1 MTASVEPSFSPSWS
15 SYLRRLIAS
24 EISSFTR
31 YFDQVIHWK
40 PLPADAGEVFHFV
53 QCPTKR
59 VIRDDEDFPNLS
71 GQKIERT
78 AVLLNGNL
86 NYHFD
91 IQQLL
96 VELRGNLSRTSRLIV
111 VAYNPYLSWLYR
123 LATWAGIRRAEVPTT
138 FITRSDLDNIATL
151 SGYEIVRTRMVAY
164 FPWKLL
170 GLGGLINWILPVIPI
185 LRWWGL
191 AAVITFR
198 PRISDDSSR
207 PSLSVII
214 PARNEKGNIE
224 AAILRMPV
232 LGAEPEIIFVEGHSS
247 DGTWEEIERVV
258 AKHGGQRRLKAL
270 RQAGKG
276 KGDAVRL
283 GFSHATGEL
292 LTILDADLTMPPELL
307 ERFYDAYCHG
317 LADFI
322 NGTRLVYPME
332 GSAMRFLNHLGNVFF
347 AKSLSLVLGIRL
359 GDSLC
364 GTKLMAR
371 HDYARMVA
379 WRKDFGDFDPFG
391 DFELLF
397 PAAVL
402 GLGVLD
408 VPIRYR
414 ARTYG
419 ATSISRFR
427 HGWMLLSMTLIGFF
441 RISTGRNAWE

>member
-1 MTASVEPSFSPSWS
+1 LTAFVEFSSSPSWS
-15 SYLRRLIAS
+15 RYLRRLIAS
-24 EISSFTR
+24 EISSFSQ
-31 YFDQVIHWK
+31 YYDQVIHWK
-40 PLPADAGEVFHFV
+40 PLPDDTGEVFRCV
-53 QCPTKR
+53 KCRTKR
-59 VIRDDEDFPNLS
+59 VIRDGEDFPDLC
-71 GQKIERT
+71 GEKGERT

-91 IQQLL
+91 IQQLFT
-96 VELRGNLSRTSRLIV
+96 ELRGKLSRTSRLIV
-111 VAYNPYLSWLYR
+111 VAYNPYLAWVYR
-123 LATWAGIRRAEVPTT
+123 LAAWAGIRKAALPTT
-138 FITRSDLDNIATL
+138 FVTRPDLDNIAIL
-151 SGYEIVRTRMVAY
+151 AGYEIIRTRMVAY
-164 FPWKLL
+164 FPWKLI
-170 GLGGLINWILPVIPI
+170 GLGSLINWIMPVIPI
-185 LRWWGL
+185 LRWSGL
-191 AAVITFR
+191 AAVITLR
-198 PRISDDSSR
+198 PVISDESLR

-224 AAILRMPV
+224 AAVTRMPV
-232 LGAEPEIIFVEGHSS
+232 LGAEPEIIFVEGHSN

-258 AKHGGQRRLKAL
+258 AKYGDQRRLKAF
-270 RQAGKG
+270 RQTGKG

-283 GFSHATGEL
+283 GFSHASGEL

-307 ERFYDAYCHG
+307 ERFYDAYRRG

-379 WRKDFGDFDPFG
+379 WRRDFGDFDPFG

-419 ATSISRFR
+419 STSISRFR

-441 RISTGRNAWE
+441 RISTGRKAWD